1 MTPEPDNQKTS
12 VPEPT
17 VSVGGGV
24 VVSAQPEEVAY
35 PLRREE
41 FDMLCEG
48 EGCTR
53 DERWRDVLI
62 AVAATALVGL
72 CALVLTVDWRQA
84 IVSWKWVAFIIVLVQ
99 AVLFVS
105 GTVISIFLHL
115 RVRRQAASS
124 GYARV
129 KSKIDRY
136 FR

>member
-1 MTPEPDNQKTS
+1 MTAESDNQKTS
-12 VPEPT
+12 VPEPI
-17 VSVGGGV
+17 VSVGRGLV
-24 VVSAQPEEVAY
+24 VLAQPEEVAY

-62 AVAATALVGL
+62 AVAVTALVGL
-72 CALVLTVDWRQA
+72 CALVLTVDWGQA
-84 IVSWKWVAFIIVLVQ
+84 LVSWKWVALVVVLVQ

-105 GTVISIFLHL
+105 GAVISIFLHL

-129 KSKIDRY
+129 KSKIGRY